1 MPEFLRTL
9 DYVFPNWKADPSF
22 TLKYNGQ
29 DVQFWNIQGPLV
41 SADRGP
47 LYIPTKLLFPL
58 NYVVFIDESAPSNT
72 TEWKLEVP
80 YLQDHENKYR
90 LVVRRKGAAVNVA
103 SLPYELSA
111 YTETIEF
118 GKKTV
123 VREAPIVNPI
133 GHPKVKTLV
142 LSARNPGDTLQYQ
155 AEFIINLKLQ
165 NERKTTI
172 SFCSVDRGFSQEQFL
187 CVQNNDGAKS
197 ISQCPVIKKYR
208 PTQTPS
214 LYTLNTMETDL
225 SETERELELVST
237 KGFRYFRSTDSV
249 FLLVPFVRST
259 LSDTPIPSID
269 ACLDLAASLSA
280 FDATELQLGETI
292 KLNYEADSDIPLNH
306 ASIRSA
312 VQLWQKRNSFN
323 VDIFYDLFE
332 HRSRVWE
339 ENKKEWCF
347 LDDAFTRYE
356 FMSVNG
362 ELQGVYG
369 YWERIVKNN
378 ESTTL
383 YFYTRPHCA
392 LLLPM
397 KKIAHAGPQSS
408 RELYNPFK
416 PQPAGYQFE
425 GGLGIRK
432 YEDYIQETERT
443 LMSQLKDPIT
453 NMGQALTTLDKLKG
467 VNSDKYHS
475 VLQSMLDHY
484 TGDILEVDI
493 AQLSR
498 TSQYAI
504 IKAHA
509 KKIPAPKNPA
519 LASWHVKDFHVFSQ
533 AFTNPVNPVDLSTL
547 TKDLRSTGVLQQTD
561 TIETLNFEDTRSMLE
576 WFNKA
581 NFNNSQRYAITQH
594 VLAANPN
601 IQNQHLLASTPMVP
615 LLFTESE
622 RWEMG
627 SFFKK
632 YEESLTEWVTK
643 KRRNEILRLLLDRD
657 RDSDSDSDVYTD
669 AAPGEF
675 DDGLED
681 PWL

>member
-9 DYVFPNWKADPSF
+9 DYVFPNWKAESSF
-22 TLKYNGQ
+22 TLKHNGQ

-58 NYVVFIDESAPSNT
+58 NYVVFIDESASSST
-72 TEWKLEVP
+72 AEWKLEVP

-90 LVVRRKGAAVNVA
+90 LVVRRKDAAVNVA

-123 VREAPIVNPI
+123 IREATIVNPI

-172 SFCSVDRGFSQEQFL
+172 TFCSVDLGFSQEQFL

-197 ISQCPVIKKYR
+197 ISQNAKKYVAQA
-208 PTQTPS
+208 TKISQ
-214 LYTLNTMETDL
+214 YTLNTMETDL
-225 SETERELELVST
+225 SETKRELELVS
-237 KGFRYFRSTDSV
+237 KKEFRYFRSTDSV

-269 ACLDLAASLSA
+269 ACLDLAMSLST

-306 ASIRSA
+306 ASIMSA
-312 VQLWQKRNSFN
+312 VKHWQKRNSFN
-323 VDIFYDLFE
+323 VEIFYDLFE
-332 HRSRVWE
+332 RRSRVWE

-356 FMSVNG
+356 FMSVKG

-369 YWERIVKNN
+369 YWERIVENN

-397 KKIAHAGPQSS
+397 KKIARAGPQSS

-432 YEDYIQETERT
+432 YENYIQENERT

-453 NMGQALTTLDKLKG
+453 DMGQALITLDKLKG
-467 VNSDKYHS
+467 VNSDEYHS

-484 TGDILEVDI
+484 TGAILEVDI
-493 AQLSR
+493 ARLSR

-509 KKIPAPKNPA
+509 KKNPAPQNPA
-519 LASWHVKDFHVFSQ
+519 LDYWHVKDFRVFSQ
-533 AFTNPVNPVDLSTL
+533 AFTNPVNPVEVPTL
-547 TKDLRSTGVLQQTD
+547 AEDLRTAGGLQDTGG
-561 TIETLNFEDTRSMLE
+561 MLE
-576 WFNKA
+576 WFDKD
-581 NFNNSQRYAITQH
+581 NFNNSHRYAITQR

-622 RWEMG
+622 RQEME

-632 YEESLTEWVTK
+632 YEKSLTEWVTK
-643 KRRNEILRLLLDRD
+643 KQRKKILRLLLDRD
-657 RDSDSDSDVYTD
+657 SDSDSDSD
-669 AAPGEF
+669 G
-675 DDGLED
+675 DGYASATED
-681 PWL
+681 PVALWRST